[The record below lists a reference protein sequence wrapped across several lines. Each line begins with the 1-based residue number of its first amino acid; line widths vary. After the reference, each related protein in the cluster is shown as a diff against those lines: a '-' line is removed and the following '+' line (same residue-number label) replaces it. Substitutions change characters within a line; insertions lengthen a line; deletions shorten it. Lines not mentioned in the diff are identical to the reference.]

1 MPEPARCISQG
12 DTREDAVVNLEE
24 AIDLCIEVLKE
35 NGKPIPEDT
44 CEAQVVDMR
53 SVPLS

>member
-24 AIDLCIEVLKE
+24 AIDLCIKE